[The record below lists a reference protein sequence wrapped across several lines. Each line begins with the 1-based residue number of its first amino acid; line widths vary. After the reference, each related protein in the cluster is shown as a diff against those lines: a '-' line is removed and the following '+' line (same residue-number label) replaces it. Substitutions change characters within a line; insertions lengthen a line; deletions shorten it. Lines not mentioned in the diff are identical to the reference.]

1 MGRGFAI
8 VVLLLAAGLV
18 YLLMFSGVSLSS
30 VVRHGAAERARAVE
44 SVEATR

>member
-18 YLLMFSGVSLSS
+18 YLLMSSGFSLSS
-30 VVRHGAAERARAVE
+30 VVRQGAADRARAVE
-44 SVEATR
+44 SVESTR